1 LSLSIITICVGS
13 GASKMSDSDGYDM
26 PLMEQAQSM
35 TSLGLCP
42 ICVPTGSVGVVQCFG
57 KFQGYVEPGLAC
69 FCPPFS
75 SISTVSLAL
84 MQSQGNTEC
93 KTKDNVTL
101 NVSTAVQYRIMKRMV
116 RQAVFEIINPE
127 AQIHAHID
135 DVLRSTLPSMD
146 LDAAYEA
153 KDKVTRAIMQA
164 VKAAMEPH
172 GYEITN
178 ILLTDLRPE
187 RSVLD
192 AMNAI
197 NASRRQR
204 QAAMEQ
210 GEAQKVLKVKEA
222 EADAESKFLAG
233 QGIARM
239 RKAMADGFRDSM
251 QSMSQGGLSPQD
263 AMHMMITTQYIDT
276 LKDYANSPNSSA
288 IMVPHGPGAVKDIE
302 AQVRDGFVGSSHLKP
317 PQQVML
323 QR

>member
-1 LSLSIITICVGS
+1 MER
-13 GASKMSDSDGYDM
+13 AS
-26 PLMEQAQSM
+26 AT

-42 ICVPTGSVGVVQCFG
+42 VCVPTGSIGVLQCFG
-57 KFQGYVEPGLAC
+57 KFEGYVEPGLAC

-75 SISTVSLAL
+75 SIMNVSLAVR
-84 MQSQGNTEC
+84 QSLGNTEC
-93 KTKDNVTL
+93 KTRDNVTL
-101 NVSTAVQYRIMKRMV
+101 TICTAVQFKINKKMV
-116 RQAVFEIINPE
+116 KQAVFEIINPE
-127 AQIHAHID
+127 AQIQAHID

-153 KDKVTRAIMQA
+153 KEQVTRSMIQA

-187 RSVLD
+187 KSVLD

-204 QAAMEQ
+204 EAAMEQ
-210 GEAQKVLKVKEA
+210 GETQKVLMVKAA
-222 EADAESKFLAG
+222 EADAEAKFLAG

-239 RKAMADGFRDSM
+239 RKAVADGFRDSM
-251 QSMSQGGLSPQD
+251 RSMSQGGLSPQD

-276 LKDYANSPNSSA
+276 LKDYASSPNSTA
-288 IMVPHGPGAVKDIE
+288 IMVPHSPGVFKDIE
-302 AQVRDGFVGSSHLKP
+302 AQVRDGFVSSSHLKP
-317 PQQVML
+317 PQQMML
-323 QR
+323 APVTMTSVRP

>member
-1 LSLSIITICVGS
+1 
-13 GASKMSDSDGYDM
+13 MSDSDGYETPFMD
-26 PLMEQAQSM
+26 QASA
-35 TSLGLCP
+35 TTALGVCP
-42 ICVPTGSVGVVQCFG
+42 VCVPTGSVGVVQCFG
-57 KFQGYVEPGLAC
+57 KFQGYVEPGLGC

-75 SISTVSLAL
+75 SIMNVSLAL
-84 MQSQGNTEC
+84 RQSSGTTDC

-101 NVSTAVQYRIMKRMV
+101 TICFAVQYKVNKKMV
-116 RQAVFEIINPE
+116 RQAVFEIVNPE
-127 AQIHAHID
+127 AQIQAHID

-153 KDKVTRAIMQA
+153 KERVTRTIMQS

-172 GYEITN
+172 GYEIVN

-210 GEAQKVLKVKEA
+210 GEAQKVLSVKAA
-222 EADAESKFLAG
+222 EGDAESKYLQG

-239 RKAMADGFRDSM
+239 RKAMADGFKDSM
-251 QSMSQGGLSPQD
+251 QSMAQGGLSPHD

-276 LKDYANSPNSSA
+276 LKDFANSPNSSA

-302 AQVRDGFVGSSHLKP
+302 AQVRDGFVGSSHLRP
-317 PQQVML
+317 PQQMM
-323 QR
+323 R

>member
-1 LSLSIITICVGS
+1 
-13 GASKMSDSDGYDM
+13 MSDSDDYDT
-26 PLMEQAQSM
+26 PLVEQATST

-42 ICVPTGSVGVVQCFG
+42 MCVPTGSVGVVQCFG
-57 KFQGYVEPGLAC
+57 KFQGYVEPGLTC

-75 SISTVSLAL
+75 SIYNVSLAVR
-84 MQSQGNTEC
+84 QSMGNTEC

-101 NVSTAVQYRIMKRMV
+101 TICTAVQYKINKKMI
-116 RQAVFEIINPE
+116 RQAVFEIVNPE
-127 AQIHAHID
+127 AQIQAHID

-153 KDKVTRAIMQA
+153 KEQVTRSIMHA

-187 RSVLD
+187 KSVLD

-210 GEAQKVLKVKEA
+210 GEAQKVLMVKAA
-222 EADAESKFLAG
+222 EADAEAKFLSG

-239 RKAMADGFRDSM
+239 RKAVADGFRDSM

-276 LKDYANSPNSSA
+276 LKDYASSPNSSA

-302 AQVRDGFVGSSHLKP
+302 AQVRDGFVGSSNLRP
-317 PQQVML
+317 PQQMM
-323 QR
+323 R